1 VTTGDKATGAGA
13 PSTAPLGGITATD
26 V

>member
-13 PSTAPLGGITATD
+13 PSTAPLGGVTATD